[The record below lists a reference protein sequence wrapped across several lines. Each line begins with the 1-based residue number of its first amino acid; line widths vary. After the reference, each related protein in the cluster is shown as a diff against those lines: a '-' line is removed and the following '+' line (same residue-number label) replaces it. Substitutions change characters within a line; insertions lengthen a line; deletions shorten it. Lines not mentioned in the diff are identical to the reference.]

1 MEAKFSKRVKEVIS
15 LSREEALRYGHDHIG
30 TEHLLLSMIW
40 EGKGSAIS
48 LLKNLGVSV
57 NELKHALEDATRSA
71 YTQRQNTNGSIPLTT
86 QAEQVIKTTYLEAKF
101 DDSKVIGTVHL
112 LLAILRDRDDPT
124 SKILSKYNV
133 TYDAVRDFAS

>member
-15 LSREEALRYGHDHIG
+15 LSREEAIRFGSDHIG

-48 LLKNLGVSV
+48 LLKNLGVSM

-71 YTQRQNTNGSIPLTT
+71 YTQHQNMNGTIPLTT
-86 QAEQVIKTTYLEAKF
+86 QTERVLKTTYLEAKF

-112 LLAILRDRDDPT
+112 LLAILRDRDDPS
-124 SKILSKYNV
+124 SKILSRFNV
-133 TYDAVRDFAS
+133 DYEAVRDFAS

>member
-30 TEHLLLSMIW
+30 TEHLLLSMIR

-57 NELKHALEDATRSA
+57 NELKHALEDATRNA
-71 YTQRQNTNGSIPLTT
+71 YTQRQNTNGSMPLTT
-86 QAEQVIKTTYLEAKF
+86 QAEQVMKTTYLEAKF

-112 LLAILRDRDDPT
+112 LLAILRDRDDPS
-124 SKILSKYNV
+124 SKILSRYNV
-133 TYDAVRDFAS
+133 TYEAVRDFAS